1 MTWIS
6 SRQSLGSLVIG
17 EKGVPAKWIYCPR
30 GNKSYWQK
38 QNNRFYL
45 LYKSWYFPD
54 KHVLYMSLDL

>member
-1 MTWIS
+1 MDLIS
-6 SRQSLGSLVIG
+6 SKPWVTCDR